1 MNIEHLVWPSYRLGE
16 CLQELAQRSE
26 LLNEKGKNANIPQ
39 NFMGDDPM
47 EIGRWLIWA
56 SSQLGLETEQI
67 EISLAECPI
76 LMNKVGPALLQVNN
90 GFLVLLPAASGLIR
104 LLSESLQ
111 VQTYPAS
118 EFSAWLALPF
128 QQPIL
133 DEIAQT
139 LELTQVPKQRRY
151 KVQTILLNERLA
163 TQKISTFWL
172 LRLPPNRNFW
182 QQLVHAGLP
191 NKLLAILFVSSFVYI
206 LETSSWALIG
216 HGVLNGRF
224 DWGWFSA
231 WLLLIFSMLPFQLF
245 NNWLDSS
252 FALELG
258 RIMKKRLMAGALQSD
273 LQSVK
278 SQGVGQL
285 MSRVMDSQ
293 ALESLAMNGGFSVII
308 TSIELIFSVVIL
320 SIGAGG
326 RLPVGALIFWLILTV
341 SLCWRYYRQL
351 RLWTAMRLDMTHD
364 LIESMIGHRTRLAQ
378 ESEQKR
384 QSQEDQTLFDYLTF
398 SESMDS
404 SLIPIAGGL
413 SRGWL
418 LIGIASLA
426 PAFIAGTHSQAEMA
440 ISLGGILLANRAL
453 GGLAGGLSALGRA
466 AIAWSQ
472 VSAIFKS
479 ADQKLSADSHFL
491 DSKQNLNANA
501 DNGCLIDASD
511 LVFRYQDQG
520 DPVLR
525 GVNLSINQ
533 GEKILLEGSSGGGK
547 STLASLLVGL
557 RKPNSGLLLLKGLD
571 RHTLGDSWHH
581 LATEAPQFHENHI
594 LTGTLAFNLLMG
606 RNWPATVN
614 DLKEAEQLCHELG
627 LSDLLAKMPAGLLQ
641 RVGETGWQLSHGEKS
656 RIFLARA
663 LLQNASLTVLDE
675 SFAALDPKTLEQCL
689 ACAFM
694 RAETLLVIA
703 HP

>member
-1 MNIEHLVWPSYRLGE
+1 MNIEQLVWPSFRLGE
-16 CLQELAQRSE
+16 GLQELAQRSE
-26 LLNEKGKNANIPQ
+26 LLKEKGKNLTIPH
-39 NFMGDDPM
+39 NFMGGDPT
-47 EIGRWLIWA
+47 ETGRWLIWA
-56 SSQLGLETEQI
+56 SRQLGLETEQI
-67 EISLAECPI
+67 EISLAECPTLI
-76 LMNKVGPALLQVNN
+76 NKAGPAILQVKQ
-90 GFLVLLPAASGLIR
+90 GFLVLLPSASGSVR
-104 LLSESLQ
+104 FLSESLQ
-111 VQTYPAS
+111 VQTCPAN
-118 EFSAWLALPF
+118 ELSAWLALPY
-128 QQPIL
+128 QQPFL
-133 DEIAQT
+133 EEIAQT
-139 LELTQVPKQRRY
+139 LALAQVPKQRRH

-163 TQKISTFWL
+163 TQKLSAFWL
-172 LRLPPNRNFW
+172 LRLPPTRNFW
-182 QQLVHAGLP
+182 LQLSYAGLP
-191 NKLLAILFVSSFVYI
+191 NKLLAILFITSFVYI
-206 LETSSWALIG
+206 LETSGWALIG

-245 NNWLDSS
+245 NNWLDAN

-258 RIMKKRLMAGALQSD
+258 GIMKKRLMAGALQSD
-273 LQSVK
+273 LQAVK

-293 ALESLAMNGGFSVII
+293 ALESLAMNGGFSVILAGL
-308 TSIELIFSVVIL
+308 ELVFSSVIL
-320 SIGAGG
+320 SLGAGG
-326 RLPVGALIFWLILTV
+326 KLPVGALTVWLILTV
-341 SLCWRYYRQL
+341 GLCWRYYRQL
-351 RLWTAMRLDMTHD
+351 RIWTAMRLDMTHD
-364 LIESMIGHRTRLAQ
+364 LIEQMVGHRTRLAQ
-378 ESEQKR
+378 EPEQKR
-384 QSQEDQTLFDYLTF
+384 QAQEDQTLFDYLTF

-404 SLIPIAGGL
+404 SLIPIVGGL

-418 LIGIASLA
+418 FIGIASLA

-491 DSKQNLNANA
+491 ESKQNLNANA
-501 DNGCLIDASD
+501 DNGCLVDACD

-520 DPVLR
+520 EPVLR

-689 ACAFM
+689 VCAFM